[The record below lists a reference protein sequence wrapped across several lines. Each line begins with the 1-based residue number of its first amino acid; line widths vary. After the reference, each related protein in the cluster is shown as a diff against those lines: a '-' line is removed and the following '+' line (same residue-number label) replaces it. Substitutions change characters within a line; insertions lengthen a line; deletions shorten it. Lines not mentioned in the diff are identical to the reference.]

1 MTQQDLEGLDVNRIG
16 VVEQLEQTREIAKQ
30 KTFSLIASLSKVV
43 LLTAVIF
50 GAFFIPFI
58 IGVETSKMKAE
69 MNRMK
74 VEIIEMDDKIQHL
87 NPKISA
93 YQEKVRNYEF
103 GNEY

>member
-1 MTQQDLEGLDVNRIG
+1 MTQRDLEGLEAENTVIA
-16 VVEQLEQTREIAKQ
+16 QLEQSKELVHGKVLHLAG
-30 KTFSLIASLSKVV
+30 SLSKVV

-58 IGVETSKMKAE
+58 VGVETSKMKAE